1 MADEEKEKK
10 EEKKSKKGMSP
21 VLKWIIVLFAVVI
34 LGAAGFAGWKYY
46 EINFSSSKKAADE
59 QEEQIVQEPGLWSM
73 ESQIVNLMDN
83 NGERYLKTTIQIEVS
98 SKDCLSELDLVKP
111 KILDSILGLLSSK
124 KYKEIA
130 GFEGKQRLKDEIA
143 VRLNG
148 YLTKGQIRRVYF
160 TEFLIQ

>member
-1 MADEEKEKK
+1 MKK
-10 EEKKSKKGMSP
+10 MRKKRKKKPPKGKKS
-21 VLKWIIVLFAVVI
+21 VLKWILVLFVIVI

-46 EINFSSSKKAADE
+46 ETQLSGSKKVAAE
-59 QEEQIVQEPGLWSM
+59 PIVPKPGLWPI

-83 NGERYLKTTIQIEVS
+83 NGERYLKVTIQIEVS
-98 SKDCLSELDLVKP
+98 SQDCLLELDLLKP
-111 KILDSILGLLSSK
+111 KILDGILGLLSSK
-124 KYKEIA
+124 NYNDIA

-148 YLTKGQIRRVYF
+148 FLTKGQVRRVYF